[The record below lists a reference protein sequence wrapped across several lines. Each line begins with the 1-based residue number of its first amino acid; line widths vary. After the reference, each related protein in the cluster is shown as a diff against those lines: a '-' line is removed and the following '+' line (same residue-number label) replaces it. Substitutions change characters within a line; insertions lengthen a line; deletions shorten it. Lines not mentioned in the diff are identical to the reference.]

1 MSLIPEKPL
10 LFYPQLAVALGLE
23 GAVMVQT
30 LKELIDQGSHE
41 EHNGFLWADIPGA
54 KLSRLLSFWTDA
66 DIQRI
71 TQQLHEQGIL
81 LIASAGFRSDD
92 NFRVA
97 INERMENA
105 PRFSPGAI
113 VSGPIHSPVHGH
125 RPQADDQ
132 YRTQHYARQTV
143 NRETV
148 SQQGACPI
156 PARWQ
161 PDKDLL
167 AQLSQYGIPQA
178 FALEQVGEFVTY
190 WSERNEPKHSWAA
203 RYLKHVLRLWR
214 QQQTEDFRQ
223 SQDVAMTAN
232 WRPSPEAMEIL
243 TIQANINGNFVED
256 AIAEFILY
264 WQERGITSTTWNSR
278 FIQHVKRQWARF
290 TNTLKT
296 DLEPRPISPDW
307 RPDEAV
313 FDILHMA
320 NINRPFAEELIPE
333 FILYWQDNGQALSS
347 WNTKFLQYAKRQ
359 WAYLGTQSGLA
370 TSTSNTSGNISHQN
384 NANTSHETQ
393 QRSRRQGSTRN
404 RDIAAE
410 LSDRSWAN

>member
-23 GAVMVQT
+23 GAVMVQA
-30 LKELIDQGSHE
+30 LKELIDQSTGE
-41 EHNGFLWADIPGA
+41 EHNGFLWVDIHGDTLA
-54 KLSRLLSFWTDA
+54 RLLSFWTEA

-81 LIASAGFRSDD
+81 LIGSGAFRQDHT
-92 NFRVA
+92 FRVA
-97 INERMENA
+97 INERLETAPVQSRNSGTVSSNAETNNPVSLDANILSNIHQQQFEQQCANPSANSRNA
-105 PRFSPGAI
+105 PK
-113 VSGPIHSPVHGH
+113 
-125 RPQADDQ
+125 
-132 YRTQHYARQTV
+132 
-143 NRETV
+143 
-148 SQQGACPI
+148 PI
-156 PARWQ
+156 PDRWQ

-167 AQLSQYGIPQA
+167 AQLAQYGISA
-178 FALEQVGEFVTY
+178 TFALDQVGEFVTY
-190 WSERNEPKHSWAA
+190 WTERNEPKHSWAA

-214 QQQTEDFRQ
+214 EQQTREFKQ
-223 SQDVAMTAN
+223 SQDIAMATT
-232 WRPSPEAMEIL
+232 WRPSPEALEIL
-243 TIQANINGNFVED
+243 TIQAGINGNFVED
-256 AIAEFILY
+256 SIAEFILY
-264 WQERGITSTTWNSR
+264 WQERGITSNTWNSR

-296 DLEPRPISPDW
+296 DLEPRPITTDW
-307 RPDEAV
+307 RPDAAV

-320 NINRPFAEELIPE
+320 NIDKTFAEDLIAE

-359 WAYLGTQSGLA
+359 WAYLG
-370 TSTSNTSGNISHQN
+370 N
-384 NANTSHETQ
+384 NAIGASNNITPTDNAKNHHEAQ

-410 LSDRSWAN
+410 LSDRSWAS

>member
-81 LIASAGFRSDD
+81 LIASARFRSDD

-97 INERMENA
+97 INERMEKP
-105 PRFSPGAI
+105 PRHSPGAI
-113 VSGPIHSPVHGH
+113 ASGPIHSPVHG
-125 RPQADDQ
+125 
-132 YRTQHYARQTV
+132 
-143 NRETV
+143 
-148 SQQGACPI
+148 QQGGASPI

-178 FALEQVGEFVTY
+178 FSLDQVGEFVTY

-359 WAYLGTQSGLA
+359 WAYLGTHSGLTNSA
-370 TSTSNTSGNISHQN
+370 SNASGNIIHQN

>member
-30 LKELIDQGSHE
+30 LKELIDQGHHE
-41 EHNGFLWADIPGA
+41 EHNGFLWADIAGA
-54 KLSRLLSFWTDA
+54 TLSRLLSFWTDE

-71 TQQLHEQGIL
+71 TQQLHDQGIL
-81 LIASAGFRSDD
+81 LIGSLGFRSDQ

-97 INERMENA
+97 INERMETA
-105 PRFSPGAI
+105 PR
-113 VSGPIHSPVHGH
+113 
-125 RPQADDQ
+125 PQRSLDAVADQAPPLNKLTSRQPPPTDHQ
-132 YRTQHYARQTV
+132 YNTQHILPKQSPQRM
-143 NRETV
+143 
-148 SQQGACPI
+148 SQPAVASPI
-156 PARWQ
+156 PTRWQ

-167 AQLSQYGIPQA
+167 AQLRQYGISET
-178 FALEQVGEFVTY
+178 FSLEQVGEFVTY

-214 QQQTEDFRQ
+214 QQQTEDFRR
-223 SQDVAMTAN
+223 SQDTAMTAD
-232 WRPSPEAMEIL
+232 WRPSPEAMDIL
-243 TIQANINGNFVED
+243 TIQADINGNFVED
-256 AIAEFILY
+256 SIAEFILY
-264 WQERGITSTTWNSR
+264 WQERGITSNTWNSR

-320 NINRPFAEELIPE
+320 NIDRHFAEELLPE

-359 WAYLGTQSGLA
+359 WAYLS
-370 TSTSNTSGNISHQN
+370 N
-384 NANTSHETQ
+384 NANSQLAANPNDKTTTHHETQ
-393 QRSRRQGSTRN
+393 QRSGRQGSTRN

-410 LSDRSWAN
+410 LNDRSWAN

>member
-1 MSLIPEKPL
+1 MSLIPERPL

-30 LKELIDQGSHE
+30 LKELIDQGNHE
-41 EHNGFLWADIPGA
+41 EHNGFLWVDIPGA
-54 KLSRLLSFWTDA
+54 TLSRLLSFWTDE

-81 LIASAGFRSDD
+81 LIGSAGFRSDTS
-92 NFRVA
+92 FRVA
-97 INERMENA
+97 INERMETA
-105 PRFSPGAI
+105 PRSPI
-113 VSGPIHSPVHGH
+113 SPRAVMSTPPN
-125 RPQADDQ
+125 RPVDRHAPQVDNQ
-132 YRTQHYARQTV
+132 YPAQQPVQQTSQQTSQQTV
-143 NRETV
+143 A
-148 SQQGACPI
+148 SPI

-167 AQLSQYGIPQA
+167 AQLGQYGIPQV
-178 FALEQVGEFVTY
+178 FSLEQVGEFVTY

-214 QQQTEDFRQ
+214 QQQTNDFRQ
-223 SQDVAMTAN
+223 SQDIAMAAN

-243 TIQANINGNFVED
+243 TIQADINGNFVED

-264 WQERGITSTTWNSR
+264 WQERGITSNTWNSR

-296 DLEPRPISPDW
+296 DLEPRPINPDW

-320 NINRPFAEELIPE
+320 NIDRPFAEALVAE

-359 WAYLGTQSGLA
+359 WAYLG
-370 TSTSNTSGNISHQN
+370 N
-384 NANTSHETQ
+384 NASGQLAVTPNDKTNNHHETE
-393 QRSRRQGSTRN
+393 QRSRRQGSTKN